1 MSMELNQALVRQL
14 FAALNGGP
22 EALAAARPAVFA
34 PDEVSYFAGQ
44 RFDYEAHARFDA
56 MVFAAFPDVQYT
68 LNELLAEADRV
79 VARFTAHGTQTG
91 AFQGIPATGKAV
103 AMSAIAIYRVA
114 GSKVVE
120 QWLEYDMLGLLQ
132 QLGVIPTQEQAA
144 AGLP

>member
-1 MSMELNQALVRQL
+1 MSIEHNQALVRQL
-14 FAALNGGP
+14 FAALNHGP

-44 RFDYEAHARFDA
+44 RLDYEAHARFAA

-68 LNELLAEADRV
+68 LNELLAEGDRV
-79 VARFTAHGTQTG
+79 VARFRARGTQTG
-91 AFQGIPATGKAV
+91 AFPGIPATGKAV

-114 GSKVVE
+114 GGKVVE

-132 QLGVIPTQEQAA
+132 QLGVIPAPEQAVA
-144 AGLP
+144 

>member
-1 MSMELNQALVRQL
+1 MSIEHNQALVRQI
-14 FAALNGGP
+14 FAALNHGP

-44 RFDYEAHARFDA
+44 RLDYEAHARFAA

-68 LNELLAEADRV
+68 LNELLAEGDRV
-79 VARFTAHGTQTG
+79 VARFRARGTQTG
-91 AFQGIPATGKAV
+91 AFPGIPATGKAV

-114 GSKVVE
+114 GGKVVE

-132 QLGVIPTQEQAA
+132 QLGVIPAPEQAVA
-144 AGLP
+144 